1 MKPCASKKPSLLSIV
16 VVVVVVL
23 IALAA
28 IVVVIV
34 ILSRRSSRPTSTS
47 VEAPPALPK
56 AGCDEEDQGEECQ
69 SSSPIASSASS
80 KKKVADK
87 FKVTFVRDDREKF
100 DMQDLLRA
108 SAEMIGSGRFG
119 SSYKAA
125 LLTGPVM
132 VVKRFKQMN
141 NVGREEFQ
149 QHMRRLGRLRHPNL
163 LPLVAYY
170 YNKEEKLL
178 LYDHVQN
185 ATTLA
190 SHLHGNTL
198 SHVCND

>member
-1 MKPCASKKPSLLSIV
+1 MVAV
-16 VVVVVVL
+16 VVV

-28 IVVVIV
+28 IVVVII
-34 ILSRRSSRPTSTS
+34 ILSHRSNSSSSNNSRLTFTSL
-47 VEAPPALPK
+47 EAPPALPK
-56 AGCDEEDQGEECQ
+56 TSTSNNCGEEDQGDEQQ
-69 SSSPIASSASS
+69 SSSPIGSAASS
-80 KKKVADK
+80 KKKVPDK

-108 SAEMIGSGRFG
+108 SAEMLGGGRFG

-125 LLTGPVM
+125 LLSGPVM

-170 YNKEEKLL
+170 YNKDEKLL
-178 LYDHVQN
+178 LFDYIQDV
-185 ATTLA
+185 TTLA
-190 SHLHGNTL
+190 FHLHGTYTRL
-198 SHVCND
+198 